1 LDIQLKDNL
10 KRRFCFGETMITNH
24 SLFVFLAT
32 ALVTSLA
39 CSFGVPSISPLETGP
54 VETLTLNEPRSNT
67 DALDLT
73 FAMAVAEFRLTN
85 GSEELLDGEIRYNV
99 AAWEPAVVRRNGS
112 LTISQDAGDY
122 TREGFPGEDVV
133 NAWEVR
139 LGSVPMN
146 LTVSAGAYEATM
158 DLSGLPIR
166 RFTVQDGA
174 GEVEVRFDEVNPESM
189 DRLSYQTG
197 ASEITFIG
205 LANANFAEMN
215 FDGGAGKYSFDFSG
229 NLQRDAVV
237 TIDAG
242 LSTVRIIVPSGVA
255 AQVDVD
261 GAAEQIIA
269 LGAWQ
274 TEGDSY
280 VNPGNGPQLIFSVNV
295 DAGDVH
301 LANR

>member
-1 LDIQLKDNL
+1 MQTK
-10 KRRFCFGETMITNH
+10 H
-24 SLFVFLAT
+24 SFFIFLVT
-32 ALVTSLA
+32 GLLTSLA
-39 CSFGVPSISPLETGP
+39 CSLGVPSISKLETGP
-54 VETLTLNEPRSNT
+54 VETLTLNEPRSTT
-67 DALDLT
+67 DVLDLT
-73 FAMAVAEFRLTN
+73 FDMALGEFDLTN
-85 GSEELLDGEIRYNV
+85 GSEALLDGEIRYNV
-99 AAWEPAVVRRNGS
+99 AGWEPAVVRKDGS
-112 LTISQDAGDY
+112 LTISQNAGDY

-133 NAWEVR
+133 NAWEFR

-146 LTVSAGAYEATM
+146 LTISAGAYEATM

-174 GEVEVRFDEVNPESM
+174 GHVEVRFDDLNPETM

-215 FDGGAGKYSFDFSG
+215 FNGGAGEYSFDFSG
-229 NLQRDAVV
+229 NLQRDAVI
-237 TIDAG
+237 TIDVG

-261 GAAEQIIA
+261 GAAKKIFA

-280 VNPGNGPQLIFSVNV
+280 VNPGNGPQLTISVNV
-295 DAGDVH
+295 GAGDVH
-301 LANR
+301 LANH

>member
-1 LDIQLKDNL
+1 MK
-10 KRRFCFGETMITNH
+10 TNP
-24 SLFVFLAT
+24 SLFAFLA
-32 ALVTSLA
+32 ALLLTSLA
-39 CSFGVPSISPLETGP
+39 CSFGVPSISRLETGP
-54 VETLTLNEPRSNT
+54 VETVTLNEPRSST
-67 DALDLT
+67 EALDLT
-73 FAMAVAEFRLTN
+73 FAMAFGEFHLTN
-85 GSEELLDGEIRYNV
+85 GSQELLDGEIRYNV
-99 AAWEPAVVRRNGS
+99 AAWEPAVVREDGS
-112 LTISQDAGDY
+112 LTISQEAGDY

-174 GEVEVRFDEVNPESM
+174 GDVEVRFDERNPEPM

-215 FDGGAGKYSFDFSG
+215 FDGGAGEYSFDFSG
-229 NLQRDAVV
+229 DLQRDAAV
-237 TIDAG
+237 TIDVG
-242 LSTVRIIVPSGVA
+242 LSTVRIIVPPGVA

-261 GAAEQIIA
+261 GAAEQTFA

-274 TEGDSY
+274 TDGDSY
-280 VNPGNGPQLIFSVNV
+280 VNPGNGPQLTIKVNAG
-295 DAGDVH
+295 AGDVH
-301 LANR
+301 LANQ

>member
-1 LDIQLKDNL
+1 MK
-10 KRRFCFGETMITNH
+10 TNH
-24 SLFVFLAT
+24 SLFVYLAT
-32 ALVTSLA
+32 VLLTSLA
-39 CSFGVPSISPLETGP
+39 CSFGIPSVSQLETGP
-54 VETLTLNEPRSNT
+54 LETLTLNEPRSSA
-67 DALDLT
+67 DVLDLT
-73 FAMAVAEFRLTN
+73 FDMAFSKFNLTN

-99 AAWEPAVVRRNGS
+99 AAWEPIVVRKEGS

-122 TREGFPGEDVV
+122 TRQGFPGEDVV
-133 NAWEVR
+133 NAWDFR

-146 LTVSAGAYEATM
+146 LTVSAGAYDASM
-158 DLSGLPIR
+158 DLSGLPLR
-166 RFTVQDGA
+166 RLTVQDGA
-174 GEVEVRFDEVNPESM
+174 GDVEVRFDEVNPETM

-197 ASEITFIG
+197 ASEISFIG

-215 FDGGAGKYSFDFSG
+215 FDGGAGEYSFDFSG

-237 TIDAG
+237 TIDVG

-261 GAAEQIIA
+261 GAAEKIFA

-280 VNPGNGPQLIFSVNV
+280 VNPGAGSQLTIKVNV
-295 DAGDVH
+295 GAGNVH
-301 LANR
+301 LENQ